1 MKTAQYILL
10 PAFAAIWLSACVTD
24 PNSPGLE
31 YMPDMYRSPAIEAYV
46 DYGQEPYEVG
56 EEVARAQRN
65 TPSSRKP
72 APGTIAFRGMDE
84 LAFALPY
91 AYAQTP
97 EDYERAGLE
106 LTSPLVT
113 NQANIEAGQRV
124 YEAMCTQCHGVEG
137 KGDGAL
143 SVNGHI
149 AGIPSYV
156 DKLKD
161 LPEGKMYHTLT
172 WGKGLMG
179 SHASQLSQRQ
189 RWEVIEYIK
198 VLQQGGEMPEFDE
211 NGMPMAPSET
221 PESEDE
227 PAAAPAAPA
236 GMEGMADNASY

>member
-1 MKTAQYILL
+1 MKVLNALTIAVVVFLTA
-10 PAFAAIWLSACVTD
+10 CTTD

-46 DYGQEPYEVG
+46 DYGQEAYEVG

-72 APGTIAFRGMDE
+72 VPGTIPFRGEDQ
-84 LAFALPY
+84 LALSLPY
-91 AYAQTP
+91 PYAQTV
-97 EDYERAGLE
+97 EDYERAGVE
-106 LTSPLVT
+106 LKSPLVT
-113 NQANIEAGQRV
+113 NQANIEAGQAV
-124 YEAMCTQCHGVEG
+124 YTAFCTQCHGEEG
-137 KGDGAL
+137 KGNGAL
-143 SVNGHI
+143 SINGHI
-149 AGIPSYV
+149 AGIPSYQ

-211 NGMPMAPSET
+211 NGMPVPAGDAEQEQPAPV
-221 PESEDE
+221 
-227 PAAAPAAPA
+227 APAAPM
-236 GMEGMADNASY
+236 GMEGMADNSDF

>member
-1 MKTAQYILL
+1 M
-10 PAFAAIWLSACVTD
+10 
-24 PNSPGLE
+24 
-31 YMPDMYRSPAIEAYV
+31 
-46 DYGQEPYEVG
+46 
-56 EEVARAQRN
+56 
-65 TPSSRKP
+65 
-72 APGTIAFRGMDE
+72 
-84 LAFALPY
+84 
-91 AYAQTP
+91 
-97 EDYERAGLE
+97 
-106 LTSPLVT
+106 T
-113 NQANIEAGQRV
+113 NQANIEAGEKI
-124 YEAMCTQCHGVEG
+124 YTAMCTQCHGVEG

-149 AGIPSYV
+149 AGIPSYS

-198 VLQQGGEMPEFDE
+198 VLQNGGEMPEFDE

-227 PAAAPAAPA
+227 PAATPAAA
-236 GMEGMADNASY
+236 SGMEGMAMNAQH